1 MAALRR
7 WGFVTSL
14 EGLMSAQVSTHAE
27 RKGFGFWWTMLV
39 AAILFLFGL
48 PIAAGGAWL
57 IALGGSWYYLLAGI
71 GLLATSYRLFRRD
84 RNALWAYLLT
94 YVGTVIW
101 ALWEAGFNGWA
112 QVPRLIA
119 PTVVLV
125 LVLTTLPMLRG
136 QFRRFG
142 TGMAA
147 AMVTMAGA
155 MGAIGVAN
163 SGVEPSFAQE
173 QLAPAEEPAPANPA
187 IAPAPPEP
195 EQTPPAEE
203 TPDAPAPLAPG
214 TGVPTPE
221 DSQATTGETGVEPE
235 IVPEPINFAM
245 PETGA
250 DWPAYGGTHHATR
263 YSPLGQITRENVG
276 ELELVWEY
284 RTGDMPEDGE
294 RYSNQNTPLKIGNQ
308 LLLCSAMNKVISL
321 DASTGLERWRYDPG
335 VPTDAIPYNATCRG
349 LAYYAS
355 PTLESTDFCAER
367 VIMNTL
373 DARLIAVDVQTGQL
387 CDDFGIGGI
396 VDLEEGLG
404 HTVPGWY
411 APTSPPTI
419 VRNVAVVYSQVRD
432 NQRRD
437 APSGVV
443 RGYDA
448 ESGEMLWAWDMGRPG
463 ETGMP
468 AEGETYTRG
477 TPNVWTIASGDNE
490 LGLVYL
496 PHGNSSVDYWG
507 GMRSEEENTYS
518 TALVALDV
526 TNGEVAWFYQTVHYD
541 IWDYDLGSQGTLI
554 DYQTEDGVV
563 PALILPTKQA
573 MFWIFDRRTGDL
585 LVEVEER
592 PVPQGGVEPE
602 NLSPTQPFVVDFPNL
617 LQPDLEEKHMWG
629 MTPLDQLG
637 CRIQYRQASYE
648 GIYTPPTAD
657 RNWIQ
662 WPGYNGGS
670 DWGGV
675 AIDPE
680 RNIMVANY
688 NNTANLNRLIPRED
702 VDAMGI
708 RSIDQGGI
716 EDGAPENINPQ
727 GDTPWGI
734 QVNAGWRVPFTG
746 MLCTEPPYGGITAID
761 LTTREVL
768 WDKPFGTARKNGPFG
783 IPSMLPFDIGTP
795 NNAGAVV
802 TASGLIFIAAATD
815 DLIRAMDIETGEVL
829 WEAELPAGGQAG
841 PAMYEVDGQ
850 QFLVIN
856 AGGHNF
862 METPIGDYFLAYAL
876 PETHA
881 NVDAMTGEGGQ

>member
-1 MAALRR
+1 VAQAQLHADRR
-7 WGFVTSL
+7 
-14 EGLMSAQVSTHAE
+14 GL
-27 RKGFGFWWTMLV
+27 GFWWTMLV
-39 AAILFLFGL
+39 GVLLLAFGA
-48 PIAAGGAWL
+48 PIALGGAYL
-57 IALGGSWYYLLAGI
+57 IAIGGSWYYLPAGT
-71 GLLATSYRLFRRD
+71 GLLLTSWFLFRRD
-84 RNALWAYLLT
+84 MTALWIYLLT
-94 YVGTVIW
+94 FVGTVIW
-101 ALWEAGFNGWA
+101 ALWEAGLNGWA

-125 LVLTTLPMLRG
+125 LVLTTIPVLRG
-136 QFRRFG
+136 SIRRFG
-142 TGMAA
+142 TGVAA
-147 AMVTMAGA
+147 TAVTIAGLFSA
-155 MGAIGVAN
+155 VGVAN
-163 SGVEPSFAQE
+163 HSVESSFAQDE
-173 QLAPAEEPAPANPA
+173 LPVEAEPAPVETPAPDPLAPANGGVPAP
-187 IAPAPPEP
+187 
-195 EQTPPAEE
+195 Q
-203 TPDAPAPLAPG
+203 
-214 TGVPTPE
+214 
-221 DSQATTGETGVEPE
+221 DSQATTDETEVSPAV
-235 IVPEPINFAM
+235 VPEVINFAM
-245 PETGA
+245 PEAGA

-263 YSPLGQITRENVG
+263 YSPLSQITRDNVG

-308 LLLCSAMNKVISL
+308 LLICSAMNKIISV
-321 DASTGLERWRYDPG
+321 DAQTGLERWRYDPQ
-335 VPTDAIPYNATCRG
+335 VSTDAIPYNATCRG

-355 PTLESTDFCAER
+355 PTLDSTELCAER

-373 DARLIAVDVQTGQL
+373 DARLVAVDVQTGQL
-387 CDDFGIGGI
+387 CSDFGNGGL

-463 ETGMP
+463 EKGLP
-468 AEGETYTRG
+468 PEGETYTRG

-490 LGLVYL
+490 LGYVYL
-496 PHGNSSVDYWG
+496 PLGNSAVDYWG

-526 TNGEVAWFYQTVHYD
+526 TTGDVAWFYQTVHYD
-541 IWDYDLGSQGTLI
+541 IWDYDLGSQGALI
-554 DYQTEDGVV
+554 DFPTADGPV

-573 MFWIFDRRTGDL
+573 MFWVFDRRTGEL
-585 LVEVEER
+585 LVEVEQR

-602 NLSPTQPFVVDFPNL
+602 RLSPTQPFVVDFPNVL
-617 LQPDLEEKHMWG
+617 KPDLEEKHMWG
-629 MTPLDQLG
+629 MTPLDQLW
-637 CRIQYRQASYE
+637 CRIQYREASYE
-648 GIYTPPTAD
+648 GMYTPPSAD

-675 AIDPE
+675 AIDPI

-702 VDAMGI
+702 VEAMGV
-708 RSIDQGGI
+708 RSIDQGGK
-716 EDGAPENINPQ
+716 EDGAPDNVSPQ

-734 QVNAGWRVPFTG
+734 KVNAGWRVPFTG

-761 LTTREVL
+761 LNTREVL

-795 NNAGAVV
+795 NNAGSVV
-802 TASGLIFIAAATD
+802 TESGLIFIAAATD
-815 DLIRAMDIETGEVL
+815 DLIRAMDIDTGEVL

-881 NVDAMTGEGGQ
+881 AVDALTGESREE

>member
-1 MAALRR
+1 MAEARARHTTDRGPTYWWAVIVAVL
-7 WGFVTSL
+7 L
-14 EGLMSAQVSTHAE
+14 IA
-27 RKGFGFWWTMLV
+27 FG
-39 AAILFLFGL
+39 A
-48 PIAAGGAWL
+48 PIAAGGLYL
-57 IALGGSWYYLLAGI
+57 ITLGGSWYYLPAGI
-71 GLLATSYRLFRRD
+71 GLLLTAFLLIRQD
-84 RNALWAYLLT
+84 RTAVGVYLLT
-94 YVGTVIW
+94 YIGTLAW
-101 ALWEAGFNGWA
+101 AFWEAGFNGWA
-112 QVPRLIA
+112 QVPRLVA
-119 PTVVLV
+119 PSVVLL
-125 LVLTTLPMLRG
+125 LVLSTWPALKRG
-136 QFRRFG
+136 RRSFG
-142 TGMAA
+142 TGTAA
-147 AMVTMAGA
+147 TAVTIAGLFA
-155 MGAIGVAN
+155 AIGIAN
-163 SGVEPSFAQE
+163 HSVESTLAQDTD
-173 QLAPAEEPAPANPA
+173 APVTEPATAPV
-187 IAPAPPEP
+187 PAP
-195 EQTPPAEE
+195 
-203 TPDAPAPLAPG
+203 
-214 TGVPTPE
+214 E
-221 DSQATTGETGVEPE
+221 DTQATTEDTATPPTPLDVT
-235 IVPEPINFAM
+235 PINFAM
-245 PETGA
+245 PEAGA

-263 YSPLGQITRENVG
+263 YSPLSQITRDNVG
-276 ELELVWEY
+276 DLELVWEY
-284 RTGDMPEDGE
+284 RTGDMPEEDE

-321 DASTGLERWRYDPG
+321 DAQTGLERWRYDPQ

-355 PTLESTDFCAER
+355 PTLESTELCAER

-373 DARLIAVDVQTGQL
+373 DARLIAVDVATGQL
-387 CDDFGIGGI
+387 CSDFGNGGI
-396 VDLEEGLG
+396 VDLEQGLG

-443 RGYDA
+443 RGYDT
-448 ESGEMLWAWDMGRPG
+448 ESGDMLWAWDMGRPG
-463 ETGMP
+463 EKGLP
-468 AEGETYTRG
+468 PEGETYTRG

-490 LGLVYL
+490 LGHVYL
-496 PHGNSSVDYWG
+496 PLGNSAVDYWG
-507 GMRSEEENTYS
+507 GMRSEAENTYS

-526 TNGEVAWFYQTVHYD
+526 TTGDVAWFYQTVHYD
-541 IWDYDLGSQGTLI
+541 IWDYDLGSQGSLV
-554 DYQTEDGVV
+554 DFPTENGPV

-573 MFWIFDRRTGDL
+573 MFWIFDRRTGEL

-592 PVPQGGVEPE
+592 PVPQGGVEPDR
-602 NLSPTQPFVVDFPNL
+602 LSPTQPFVVDFPNL
-617 LQPDLEEKHMWG
+617 LQPDLLEKHMWG
-629 MTPLDQLG
+629 MTPLDQLW
-637 CRIQYRQASYE
+637 CRIQYRQAYYE
-648 GIYTPPTAD
+648 GIYTPPSAD

-675 AIDPE
+675 AIDPV

-702 VDAMGI
+702 VDAMGV
-708 RSIDQGGI
+708 RSIDQGGR
-716 EDGAPENINPQ
+716 EDGAPSNVSPQ

-734 QVNAGWRVPFTG
+734 KVNAGWRVPFTD
-746 MLCTEPPYGGITAID
+746 MLCTQPPYGGITAID

-783 IPSMLPFDIGTP
+783 IPSMLPLDIGTP

-802 TASGLIFIAAATD
+802 TASGLIFIAATTD
-815 DLIRAMDIETGEVL
+815 DLVRAMDIESGEVL

-856 AGGHNF
+856 AGGHSF

-881 NVDAMTGEGGQ
+881 AVDAMTGEGAE

>member
-1 MAALRR
+1 MASHDLSHRN
-7 WGFVTSL
+7 
-14 EGLMSAQVSTHAE
+14 
-27 RKGFGFWWTMLV
+27 RKGIGFWWTMLV
-39 AAILFLFGL
+39 AVVLVIFGL
-48 PIAAGGAWL
+48 PIAAGGVWL
-57 IALGGSWYYLLAGI
+57 IALGGSWYYLPAGV
-71 GLLATSYRLFRRD
+71 GLLATAYFLFKRD
-84 RNALWAYLLT
+84 MMAVWVYLIT
-94 YVGTVIW
+94 YIGTVIW
-101 ALWEAGFNGWA
+101 ALWESGLNGWA

-119 PTVVLV
+119 PTLV
-125 LVLTTLPMLRG
+125 LLLVLSTIPMMRG
-136 QFRRFG
+136 SIRRYG

-147 AMVTMAGA
+147 AAVTLVGA
-155 MGAIGVAN
+155 FGAINVAQY
-163 SGVEPSFAQE
+163 SVEPSYAQE
-173 QLAPAEEPAPANPA
+173 ETVPEAPETPAPEVPE
-187 IAPAPPEP
+187 APVDQ
-195 EQTPPAEE
+195 QTPADAAPVTTS
-203 TPDAPAPLAPG
+203 TPDPLAPDNG
-214 TGVPTPE
+214 GVPTPE
-221 DSQATTGETGVEPE
+221 ASQATSDETGVTPE
-235 IVPEPINFAM
+235 VVPELINFAM
-245 PETGA
+245 PEAGA

-263 YSPLGQITRENVG
+263 YSPLSQITKENVG

-308 LLLCSAMNKVISL
+308 LLICSAMNKIISV
-321 DASTGLERWRYDPG
+321 DAQTGLERWRYDPQ
-335 VPTDAIPYNATCRG
+335 VSTDAIPYNATCRG

-355 PTLESTDFCAER
+355 PTLDTQDECAER

-373 DARLIAVDVQTGQL
+373 DARLVAVDVQTGQL
-387 CDDFGIGGI
+387 CSDFGTGGL

-448 ESGEMLWAWDMGRPG
+448 ESGDMLWAWDMGRPG
-463 ETGMP
+463 EKGLP
-468 AEGETYTRG
+468 PEGETYTRG

-490 LGLVYL
+490 LGYVYL
-496 PHGNSSVDYWG
+496 PLGNSAVDYWG

-526 TNGEVAWFYQTVHYD
+526 ATGDVAWFYQTVHYD
-541 IWDYDLGSQGTLI
+541 IWDYDLGSQGSLI
-554 DYQTEDGVV
+554 DFPTEDGPV

-573 MFWIFDRRTGDL
+573 MFWIFDRRTGEL

-592 PVPQGGVEPE
+592 PVPQGGVEQE
-602 NLSPTQPFVVDFPNL
+602 RLSPTQPFVVDFPNVL
-617 LQPDLEEKHMWG
+617 KPDLEEKHMWG
-629 MTPLDQLG
+629 MTPLDQLW
-637 CRIQYRQASYE
+637 CRIQYREAYYE
-648 GIYTPPTAD
+648 GMYTPPSAD

-675 AIDPE
+675 AIDPV

-688 NNTANLNRLIPRED
+688 NNTANLNRLIPREE
-702 VDAMGI
+702 VDAMGV
-708 RSIDQGGI
+708 RSIDQGGK
-716 EDGAPENINPQ
+716 EDGAPDNVSPQ

-734 QVNAGWRVPFTG
+734 KVNAGWRVPFTG

-761 LTTREVL
+761 LNTREVL

-802 TASGLIFIAAATD
+802 TESGLIFIAAATD
-815 DLIRAMDIETGEVL
+815 DLIRAMDIDTGEVL

-881 NVDAMTGEGGQ
+881 AVDALTGENGEE

>member
-1 MAALRR
+1 MAEARARHTTDRGPTYWWAVIVAVL
-7 WGFVTSL
+7 L
-14 EGLMSAQVSTHAE
+14 IA
-27 RKGFGFWWTMLV
+27 FG
-39 AAILFLFGL
+39 A
-48 PIAAGGAWL
+48 PIAAGGLYL
-57 IALGGSWYYLLAGI
+57 ITLGGSWYYLPAGI
-71 GLLATSYRLFRRD
+71 GLLLTAFLLIRQD
-84 RNALWAYLLT
+84 RTAIGVYLLT
-94 YVGTVIW
+94 YIGTLAW
-101 ALWEAGFNGWA
+101 AFWEAGFNGWA
-112 QVPRLIA
+112 QVPRLVA
-119 PTVVLV
+119 PSVVLL
-125 LVLTTLPMLRG
+125 LVLSTWPALKRG
-136 QFRRFG
+136 RRSFG
-142 TGMAA
+142 TGTAA
-147 AMVTMAGA
+147 TAVTIAGLFA
-155 MGAIGVAN
+155 AIGIAN
-163 SGVEPSFAQE
+163 HSVESTLAQDTD
-173 QLAPAEEPAPANPA
+173 APVTEPATAPV
-187 IAPAPPEP
+187 PAP
-195 EQTPPAEE
+195 
-203 TPDAPAPLAPG
+203 
-214 TGVPTPE
+214 E
-221 DSQATTGETGVEPE
+221 DTQATTEDTATPPTPLDVT
-235 IVPEPINFAM
+235 PINFAM
-245 PETGA
+245 PEAGA

-263 YSPLGQITRENVG
+263 YSPLSQITRDNVG

-284 RTGDMPEDGE
+284 RTGDMPEEDE

-321 DASTGLERWRYDPG
+321 DAQTGLERWRYDPQ

-355 PTLESTDFCAER
+355 PTLESTELCAER

-373 DARLIAVDVQTGQL
+373 DARLIAVDVATGQL
-387 CDDFGIGGI
+387 CSDFGNGGI
-396 VDLEEGLG
+396 VDLEQGLG

-443 RGYDA
+443 RGYDT
-448 ESGEMLWAWDMGRPG
+448 ESGDMLWAWDMGRPG
-463 ETGMP
+463 EKGLP
-468 AEGETYTRG
+468 PEGETYTRG

-490 LGLVYL
+490 LGHVYL
-496 PHGNSSVDYWG
+496 PLGNSAVDYWG
-507 GMRSEEENTYS
+507 GMRSEAENSYS

-526 TNGEVAWFYQTVHYD
+526 TTGDVAWFYQTVHYD
-541 IWDYDLGSQGTLI
+541 IWDYDLGSQGSLV
-554 DYQTEDGVV
+554 DFPTENGPV

-573 MFWIFDRRTGDL
+573 MFWIFDRRTGEL

-602 NLSPTQPFVVDFPNL
+602 RLSPTQPFVVDFPNL
-617 LQPDLEEKHMWG
+617 LQPDLLEKHMWG
-629 MTPLDQLG
+629 MTPLDQLW
-637 CRIQYRQASYE
+637 CRIQYRQAYYD
-648 GIYTPPTAD
+648 GIYTPPSAD

-675 AIDPE
+675 AIDPV

-702 VDAMGI
+702 VDAMGV
-708 RSIDQGGI
+708 RSIDQGGR
-716 EDGAPENINPQ
+716 EDGAPSNVSPQ

-734 QVNAGWRVPFTG
+734 KVNAGWRVPFTD
-746 MLCTEPPYGGITAID
+746 MLCTQPPYGGITAID

-783 IPSMLPFDIGTP
+783 IPSMLPLDIGTP

-802 TASGLIFIAAATD
+802 TASGLIFIAATTD
-815 DLIRAMDIETGEVL
+815 DLIRAMDIESGEVL

-856 AGGHNF
+856 AGGHSF

-881 NVDAMTGEGGQ
+881 AVDAMTGEGAE